1 MGFRLGRLGKEMA
14 REAAEYTSSLRIDSE
29 IYRQVILI
37 NAVHLRML
45 NRLGLIGD
53 EDLSKALR
61 ALKAVYD
68 RPLSLDDPALED
80 VHMVVENFLSQA
92 APGAGGNLALGKSRN
107 DAVATAIRMRAK
119 ELVVLTVREALPL
132 VDAVL
137 EKAEAEAETIY
148 PATTH
153 LQVAAPSTFGF
164 ILTHYA
170 SRLLSALEWMVKAYE
185 ELDLSPLGAAA
196 CCGSSIRL
204 DREWIAEQ
212 LGFRG
217 VVEHALEASSSRD
230 FTVTLAS
237 AALRLLIVVSDMA
250 EDLIYAFTA
259 GLVDIGDEYC
269 STSSIMPQKKNPVVL
284 EVARTKS
291 AEALGELAG
300 LVAILQRRVGG
311 YVLDLQQA
319 TPSVW
324 KTLHETRTTLRVL
337 AGLINTL
344 AVNREQ
350 ALKVCGPEAG
360 IVELADYL
368 SVRYG
373 VPFRLAHKVCGEIS
387 RALAEGTLS
396 EENLR
401 SILQRSGL
409 AAVISLQDLTSLTSP
424 TTVVRSYTTRGSS
437 NPEEVRRMSSA
448 LRLRIGVLGKWVEG
462 EERRL
467 SLVAERVLEAG
478 ASSAQS

>member
-284 EVARTKS
+284 EVARTK
-291 AEALGELAG
+291 LRNG
-300 LVAILQRRVGG
+300 LQARQTRQR
-311 YVLDLQQA
+311 D
-319 TPSVW
+319 
-324 KTLHETRTTLRVL
+324 
-337 AGLINTL
+337 
-344 AVNREQ
+344 
-350 ALKVCGPEAG
+350 GP
-360 IVELADYL
+360 
-368 SVRYG
+368 
-373 VPFRLAHKVCGEIS
+373 
-387 RALAEGTLS
+387 
-396 EENLR
+396 
-401 SILQRSGL
+401 
-409 AAVISLQDLTSLTSP
+409 
-424 TTVVRSYTTRGSS
+424 
-437 NPEEVRRMSSA
+437 
-448 LRLRIGVLGKWVEG
+448 
-462 EERRL
+462 
-467 SLVAERVLEAG
+467 
-478 ASSAQS
+478 